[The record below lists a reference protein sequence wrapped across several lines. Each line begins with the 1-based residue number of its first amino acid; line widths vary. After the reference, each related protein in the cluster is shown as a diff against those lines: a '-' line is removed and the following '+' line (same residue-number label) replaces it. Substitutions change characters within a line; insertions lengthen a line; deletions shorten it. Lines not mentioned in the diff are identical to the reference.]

1 MISIYF
7 NIKRTLQKKKNKKN
21 NKIVKMKLIITI
33 FTSLNDL

>member
-1 MISIYF
+1 MISIYL
-7 NIKRTLQKKKNKKN
+7 NIKRTLQKKNKKI

>member
-7 NIKRTLQKKKNKKN
+7 NIKRTLQKNLKN